1 MAAIAALPAMSQA
14 GLAISAGSAFMQFRA
29 GQAQAAALRAQG
41 AYARMQAKQESL
53 KYKQNAINVL
63 DNILATSASITARA
77 AAGGIDPFSGTP
89 QSLRDFALAKGAQE
103 LYTTREGE
111 IISLAGGRMQQTTYG
126 MQATAA
132 TQAGFAGAIGSL
144 GSGLMMAGSI
154 GGGTG
159 TGGSGGQTA

>member
-1 MAAIAALPAMSQA
+1 MAATALTVA
-14 GLAISAGSAFMQFRA
+14 SAFMQIRA
-29 GQAQAAALRAQG
+29 GQSQAAALRAQG

-53 KYKQNAINVL
+53 KYKQNAVNVL

-111 IISLAGGRMQQTTYG
+111 IITLAGGRMQETTYG

-132 TQAGFAGAIGSL
+132 KQAGYAAAIGTL
-144 GSGLMMAGSI
+144 GSGLQMQQSI
-154 GGGTG
+154 
-159 TGGSGGQTA
+159 GGSGGQTT

>member
-1 MAAIAALPAMSQA
+1 MAATALTVA
-14 GLAISAGSAFMQFRA
+14 SAFMQIRA
-29 GQAQAAALRAQG
+29 GQSQAAALRAQG

-53 KYKQNAINVL
+53 KYKQNAVNVL

-111 IISLAGGRMQQTTYG
+111 IISLAGGRMQETAYG
-126 MQATAA
+126 MQARAA
-132 TQAGFAGAIGSL
+132 KQAGYASAIGTL
-144 GSGLMMAGSI
+144 GRGLQMSSSI
-154 GGGTG
+154 GGP
-159 TGGSGGQTA
+159 